1 MSVIG
6 TNSPALRAQRA
17 AEAASKAQAQA
28 AERLST
34 GKRIN
39 SAKDDAAGLAI
50 ASSMTSQLRGLETA
64 KRNIADG
71 ISLVQTADSFLAD
84 ISNSLQRMR
93 ELALQAA
100 NGVNNPSDRAAMQAE
115 IEQTVDHIGD
125 ILQNAAFNGRSLFS
139 NTTNGIEAHDYN
151 KDTDFQD
158 NVWIDGVWYDEGHSA
173 GSTQVRIQAG
183 ANAGDVVAIDIP
195 TLRSNSDDFSLLG
208 TDMTVAGF
216 TRFVGIGNIDLTL
229 DQNVGAPRRIEIE
242 NGQEVWRDMPGHVA
256 YTDSDYKSYASIGV
270 TARDSLAVIDAAL
283 DQINGVRITL
293 GASQRRLESIS
304 EQADSS
310 IVNLTDA
317 RSRIEDADF
326 SAETTALAKQ
336 QILSQAATAMLA
348 QANARQQ
355 DILKLIE

>member
-1 MSVIG
+1 MSIIG

-17 AEAASKAQAQA
+17 IEAASKAQAQA

-39 SAKDDAAGLAI
+39 SATDDAAGLAI
-50 ASSMTSQLRGLETA
+50 TSAMTSQLRGLETA

-71 ISLVQTADSFLAD
+71 ISLIQTADGFLD
-84 ISNSLQRMR
+84 EVSSSLQRMR

-100 NGVNNPSDRAAMQAE
+100 NGINTASDRAAIQAE
-115 IEQTVDHIGD
+115 MEQTVAHIDG
-125 ILQNAAFNGRSLFS
+125 ILQNAAFNGRSLFAD
-139 NTTNGIEAHDYN
+139 TANGVKAHDHN

-158 NVWIDGVWYDEGHSA
+158 NVWKDGVWYSESHSA
-173 GSTQVRIQAG
+173 GSADIRIQAG
-183 ANAGDVVAIDIP
+183 ANAQDVVAIDIP
-195 TLRSNSDDFSLLG
+195 ALRSNSDTFTLLG
-208 TDMTVAGF
+208 TDMPVAGF

-229 DQNVGAPRRIEIE
+229 DQNVGAPRQIEVE
-242 NGQEVWRDMPGHVA
+242 NGQQVWRDVPGHVA

-270 TARDSLAVIDAAL
+270 TARDALTVIDAAL
-283 DQINGVRITL
+283 HQVNSVRITL

-304 EQADSS
+304 QQADNS

-326 SAETTALAKQ
+326 SAETTALAKH
-336 QILSQAATAMLA
+336 QILNQAATAMLA

>member
-71 ISLVQTADSFLAD
+71 ISLVQTADGFLAE

-115 IEQTVDHIGD
+115 IDQTVAHID
-125 ILQNAAFNGRSLFS
+125 DMLQNAAFNGRSLFS
-139 NTTNGIEAHDYN
+139 NTTNGVAAHDYN

-158 NVWIDGVWYDEGHSA
+158 NVWINGSWRDESHSA
-173 GSTQVRIQAG
+173 GSTEVRIQAG

-195 TLRSNSDDFSLLG
+195 ALRSNSDNFSLLG
-208 TDMTVAGF
+208 TDMNIAGF

-229 DQNVGAPRRIEIE
+229 DQNVGAPRQIEIE
-242 NGQEVWRDMPGHVA
+242 NGQEVWRDAPGHIA

-270 TARDSLAVIDAAL
+270 TALDSLAVIDAAL
-283 DQINGVRITL
+283 DQINGVRVTL

-304 EQADSS
+304 EQTDSS

-336 QILSQAATAMLA
+336 QILNQAATAMLA